1 MNVRASILLLAGAIA
16 CIGGATASAASA
28 PGPLTGAEID
38 RLVTRTMAAFSVP
51 GIAVGIVK
59 DGKLVYA
66 RGYGVRELGKP
77 AAVDPDTSFA
87 IGSISKS
94 FTTAALAILVD
105 EGKLHWDDRVIDYL
119 PEFRM
124 ADPFVTREF
133 TIRDLLT
140 HRSGL
145 RIGAGDL
152 LFVTPTDFTRRD
164 LIHALRYLKPVTSF
178 RSQFAYDNLLY
189 VVAGEVVAAASG
201 QSWED
206 FVTARILAPL
216 GMNACAV
223 ASARLPDRTNVAE
236 PHTIVDGKLGRVA
249 RLEIPLVGPAGSI
262 QCNVTGMAKWAATQL
277 AHGQAPD
284 GTTLFSAEQGEEM
297 WAAQTSP
304 SAARQAR
311 GTHADALRGLRTWL
325 GPRGLRRLQA
335 RLAQRRPAGNGHPNQ
350 SDPELG
356 LGVIV
361 LTNQQEGFALASIAV
376 PILEAYA
383 GAPRRELGGADDLG
397 QGGTDAAGAAG
408 DRTPQSDAASA
419 AGSTP
424 QNLDAYVG
432 AFSPTPS
439 RGAATVSG
447 GADGLR
453 LRFAGTG
460 RSLPGRW
467 SGWGPASWSVR
478 WDDRSLNAD
487 AYVRF
492 SRDFEGKVV
501 GFTMKAVSASTDFSF
516 DFRTSISPD
525 RPRLRP
531 RRPQIAAADRRR
543 EQPGA
548 AAEDVR
554 PLSSGRPASYPPATQ
569 AEGCRGHRLGR

>member
-1 MNVRASILLLAGAIA
+1 MNAKASLLLLAGAIA
-16 CIGGATASAASA
+16 CIGSATASAASTPA
-28 PGPLTGAEID
+28 PLTGAEID

-66 RGYGVRELGKP
+66 KGYGVRELGKP

-145 RIGAGDL
+145 RMGAGDL

-201 QSWED
+201 RSWED

-236 PHTIVDGKLGRVA
+236 PHTIVDGKLSRVA

-297 WAAQTSP
+297 WAAQTP
-304 SAARQAR
+304 
-311 GTHADALRGLRTWL
+311 LR
-325 GPRGLRRLQA
+325 PRGK
-335 RLAQRRPAGNGHPNQ
+335 LAELTRTHFAAYGLGWGLEDFDGYKRVSHNGGLPGMVTHI
-350 SDPELG
+350 SLIPELG

-383 GAPRRELGGADDLG
+383 GAPRRDWVALATSAKAERM
-397 QGGTDAAGAAG
+397 QQVHAG

-419 AGSTP
+419 AGSPP
-424 QNLDAYVG
+424 QNLGAYVG
-432 AFSPTPS
+432 TFSDPW
-439 RGAATVSG
+439 RGTATVSG

-453 LRFAGTG
+453 LRFSHTDGLSG
-460 RSLPGRW
+460 PLVPLGPGFFV
-467 SGWGPASWSVR
+467 VR

-492 SRDFEGKVV
+492 SRDFDGRVV

-516 DFRTSISPD
+516 DFQDVDFT
-525 RPRLRP
+525 RLP
-531 RRPQIAAADRRR
+531 AEAA
-543 EQPGA
+543 
-548 AAEDVR
+548 
-554 PLSSGRPASYPPATQ
+554 PPPK
-569 AEGCRGHRLGR
+569 